1 MDGSTVRRVAEK
13 GWKMVER
20 RPEKAG
26 GIKAKE
32 KVGRRVRGRMT
43 AWEKEEGEEM
53 ESRGERDE
61 TREEGVREGR
71 GNKKKGKRSAS
82 DG

>member
-1 MDGSTVRRVAEK
+1 
-13 GWKMVER
+13 
-20 RPEKAG
+20 
-26 GIKAKE
+26 
-32 KVGRRVRGRMT
+32 MT

-61 TREEGVREGR
+61 MREEGVREGK
-71 GNKKKGKRSAS
+71 GYKKKGKRSAS

>member
-1 MDGSTVRRVAEK
+1 
-13 GWKMVER
+13 MVER

-43 AWEKEEGEEM
+43 AWEKEEVEM
-53 ESRGERDE
+53 ESRGGRDE
-61 TREEGVREGR
+61 MREEGGGRE
-71 GNKKKGKRSAS
+71 
-82 DG
+82 

>member
-1 MDGSTVRRVAEK
+1 MDGSTVRRVSEK

-43 AWEKEEGEEM
+43 AWEKEEVEM
-53 ESRGERDE
+53 ESRGGRDE
-61 TREEGVREGR
+61 MREEGGGRE
-71 GNKKKGKRSAS
+71 
-82 DG
+82 